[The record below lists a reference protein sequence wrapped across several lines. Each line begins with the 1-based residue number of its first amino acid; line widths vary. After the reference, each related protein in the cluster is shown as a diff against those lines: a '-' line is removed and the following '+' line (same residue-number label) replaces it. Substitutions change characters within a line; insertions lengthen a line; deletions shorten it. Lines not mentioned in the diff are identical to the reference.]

1 MKDGK
6 NTVLFV
12 DDEKNVLSALK
23 RGLMREPYL
32 KFFATSGLTALDI
45 MKEEEIDVI
54 VTDMR
59 MPVMT
64 GLELLKEVNI
74 VSPKTIKIV
83 LSGYTQLPQILI
95 TINEVNI
102 FKFITKP
109 WDMETE
115 FKGVV
120 KEAIT
125 YYNTIREN
133 EVLKKSIE
141 KKNILYSNL
150 LKKNDEKMSFM
161 KKDIHN
167 ISSLINIFSSHIF
180 KKIRTG
186 TVQDIEY
193 GLKVFEEGMTLIEKY
208 LLYLPTINKHFA
220 FKDFEKDTI
229 QMIALSRGIDKK
241 DLQDMFV
248 FTLNPDVYYHGDYFG
263 LKYIVELILMYS
275 GYQGKLE
282 DCKIG
287 ISSTLFQEVTS
298 TDGERV
304 IGASESIDDNEEIRI
319 VISLPNPKF
328 EDLKKIEMVSII
340 FTQLIKFV
348 GGKIQF
354 SNQNGK
360 YIFIIRV
367 NLLRSKYVNTL

>member
-59 MPVMT
+59 MPGMT

-141 KKNILYSNL
+141 KKNVLYSNL

-161 KKDIHN
+161 KKDIGN
-167 ISSLINIFSSHIF
+167 ISELISVFSNHIF
-180 KKIRTG
+180 NKIRTG
-186 TVQDIEY
+186 TVQDIEH
-193 GLKVFEEGMTLIEKY
+193 GLKIFEEGMELIEKY
-208 LLYLPTINKHFA
+208 LLYLPTIHKHFD

-229 QMIALSRGIDKK
+229 QTIALSKGLDKK
-241 DLQDMFV
+241 ELENMFV
-248 FTLNPDVYYHGDYFG
+248 FSLNPDVYYHGDYFG
-263 LKYIVELILMYS
+263 LKYIVELIMMYS
-275 GYQGKLE
+275 GYQGNLK

-287 ISSTLFQEVTS
+287 VSSTLIEEGEITGVEVP
-298 TDGERV
+298 DIE
-304 IGASESIDDNEEIRI
+304 ANEEVRI

-328 EDLKKIEMVSII
+328 DNLKKIEMVSII
-340 FTQLIKFV
+340 FTQLIRFV

-354 SNQNGK
+354 SNQKGK
-360 YIFIIRV
+360 YVFIIRV

>member
-32 KFFATSGLTALDI
+32 KFFSTSGLTALDI
-45 MKEEEIDVI
+45 IREEEIDVI

-59 MPVMT
+59 MPGMT
-64 GLELLKEVNI
+64 GLELLRHVNEI
-74 VSPKTIKIV
+74 SPKTIKIV
-83 LSGYTQLPQILI
+83 LSGYTQLPQILL

-120 KEAIT
+120 TEAIT

-133 EVLKKSIE
+133 EILKKSIE
-141 KKNILYSNL
+141 KKNMLYSNL

-167 ISSLINIFSSHIF
+167 ISELINIFSGHIF

-193 GLKVFEEGMTLIEKY
+193 GLKIFEEGMELIEKY
-208 LLYLPTINKHFA
+208 LRYLPTIPKHFA

-229 QMIALSRGIDKK
+229 QTIVLSKGIEKK
-241 DLQDMFV
+241 DLDNLFV

-263 LKYIVELILMYS
+263 IKYILELIMMHS
-275 GYQGKLE
+275 GYQGDIKE
-282 DCKIG
+282 CKIG
-287 ISSTLFQEVTS
+287 ISSTIVGETDTLSEVVEVPK
-298 TDGERV
+298 DEK
-304 IGASESIDDNEEIRI
+304 EEVRI

-328 EDLKKIEMVSII
+328 DSLKKIEMVNII
-340 FTQLIKFV
+340 YTQLIRIV

-354 SNQNGK
+354 SNQDGK
-360 YIFIIRV
+360 YVFIIRV
-367 NLLRSKYVNTL
+367 NLLRSNYVKTL